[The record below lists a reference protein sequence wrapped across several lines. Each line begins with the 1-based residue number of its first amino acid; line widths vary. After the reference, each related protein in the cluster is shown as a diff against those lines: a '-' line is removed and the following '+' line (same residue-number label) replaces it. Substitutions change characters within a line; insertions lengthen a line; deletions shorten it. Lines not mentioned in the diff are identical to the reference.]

1 MTSCP
6 GCRTSPGTETP
17 VPARPTL
24 EQTARALTGRA
35 RVGVSQYTGIGTR
48 QIARRP
54 PAWLP
59 SPELPKG
66 DPRLGLRDRWYLLG
80 TSNLVSD
87 EPVATRLLGEDLVL
101 WRDGSDA
108 PRLMGDL
115 CPHRGAR
122 LSIGDVVDGEL
133 RCSYHHWRFDGDGQC
148 ISVPSQG
155 GACSLAE
162 RTRVSVSYPVVE
174 QAGYLWAWIGE
185 AAPAP
190 LDLPAEFT
198 DGRYSTFPET
208 VEWGANWLLAL
219 ENLVDLMHAPFLHA
233 RSITLNEGI
242 TDDRVVVDDHDDGFE
257 VRRRNQGGTNFDWID
272 IHTGALSFVRL
283 DIPLPP
289 SAGPGP
295 PLRIL
300 GFLTPRDNAATL
312 VHFPRF
318 REVAGRE
325 RRIWRTLYRLRLRGT
340 HLHVL
345 NQDKEMLESLRTVE
359 EARRDEHLAQADRP
373 VVHLRRALEP
383 DFEAQRERF
392 GLAPESTQA
401 PVALAD

>member
-1 MTSCP
+1 MSTS
-6 GCRTSPGTETP
+6 
-17 VPARPTL
+17 AL
-24 EQTARALTGRA
+24 ERTARAFVGRA
-35 RVGVSQYTGIGTR
+35 RTQLSQYTGIGTR

-54 PAWLP
+54 PPWALP
-59 SPELPKG
+59 CDIPQG

-80 TSNLVSD
+80 TSDLVAD

-101 WRDGSDA
+101 WRDGDGA
-108 PRLMGDL
+108 ARLMCDL

-122 LSIGDVVDGEL
+122 LSIGDVVGGEL
-133 RCSYHHWRFDGDGQC
+133 RCSYHHWRFDGHGQC
-148 ISVPSQG
+148 TSVPSQG

-162 RTRVSVSYPVVE
+162 RTRVGSTYPVSE

-185 AAPAP
+185 SEPTP
-190 LDLPAEFT
+190 LALPAEFT
-198 DGRYSTFPET
+198 DERYSTFPEE
-208 VEWGANWLLAL
+208 VEWGTNWLLAL

-242 TDDRVVVDDHDDGFE
+242 TNDRVVVDDHDDRFE
-257 VRRRNQGGTNFDWID
+257 VRRRDQAGSNFDWID
-272 IHTGALSFVRL
+272 VHTGALSYVRL

-318 REVAGRE
+318 RQVDGRE
-325 RRIWRTLYRLRLRGT
+325 RRIWRMLYRLRLRGT

-345 NQDKEMLESLRTVE
+345 NQDKAMLESLRTVE

-373 VVHLRRALEP
+373 VLHLRRALEP
-383 DFEAQRERF
+383 AFAAQRDRF
-392 GLAPESTQA
+392 GLSAPPA
-401 PVALAD
+401 

>member
-1 MTSCP
+1 M
-6 GCRTSPGTETP
+6 
-17 VPARPTL
+17 PARPAL
-24 EQTARALTGRA
+24 EHTVRALVGRA
-35 RVGVSQYTGIGTR
+35 RAHLSQYTGIGNR

-54 PAWLP
+54 PAWPPLA
-59 SPELPKG
+59 ELPNG

-80 TSNLVSD
+80 TAEVVLD

-101 WRDGSDA
+101 WRDGSGA
-108 PRLMGDL
+108 PHLMADL

-122 LSIGDVVDGEL
+122 LSIGDVVGDEL
-133 RCSYHHWRFDGDGQC
+133 RCGYHHWRFDGSGQC
-148 ISVPSQG
+148 TSVPSQG

-162 RTRVSVSYPVVE
+162 RTKISVTYPVAE
-174 QAGYLWAWIGE
+174 EAGYLWAWIGE
-185 AAPAP
+185 SAPSA
-190 LDLPAEFT
+190 LRLPAEFT
-198 DGRYSTFPET
+198 DDRYSTFPET
-208 VEWGANWLLAL
+208 VEWGANWMLAL

-233 RSITLNEGI
+233 RSITLNDGI
-242 TDDRVVVDDHDDGFE
+242 THDRVVVDDHDDGFE
-257 VRRRNQGGTNFDWID
+257 VRRRDQAGTNFDWID
-272 IHTGALSFVRL
+272 IHTGSLAYVRL

-318 REVAGRE
+318 REVAGRD

-345 NQDKEMLESLRTVE
+345 NQDKEMLESLRTTD

-373 VVHLRRALEP
+373 VVHLRRALEA
-383 DFEAQRERF
+383 DFEAQRARF
-392 GLAPESTQA
+392 GLATETQPV

>member
-1 MTSCP
+1 M
-6 GCRTSPGTETP
+6 
-17 VPARPTL
+17 PARPTL
-24 EQTARALTGRA
+24 EHTARALVGRA
-35 RVGVSQYTGIGTR
+35 RERVSQYTGIGNR
-48 QIARRP
+48 QIAQRP
-54 PAWLP
+54 PAWPPLA
-59 SPELPKG
+59 ELPKG

-80 TSNLVSD
+80 TADAVHD
-87 EPVATRLLGEDLVL
+87 TPVATRLLGEDLVL
-101 WRDGSDA
+101 WRDGSGA
-108 PRLMGDL
+108 PHLMADL

-122 LSIGDVVDGEL
+122 LSIGDVVGDEL
-133 RCSYHHWRFDGDGQC
+133 RCGYHHWRFDGSGQC
-148 ISVPSQG
+148 TSVPSQG
-155 GACSLAE
+155 GACSLAA
-162 RTRVSVSYPVVE
+162 RTKVSVTYPVAE
-174 QAGYLWAWIGE
+174 EAGYLWAWIGE
-185 AAPAP
+185 SSPTA
-190 LDLPAEFT
+190 LRLPAEFT
-198 DGRYSTFPET
+198 DDRYSTFPES
-208 VEWGANWLLAL
+208 VEWGANWMLAL

-242 TDDRVVVDDHDDGFE
+242 THDRVVVDDHDDGFE
-257 VRRRNQGGTNFDWID
+257 VRRRDQAGTNFDWID
-272 IHTGALSFVRL
+272 IHTGSLAYVRL

-318 REVAGRE
+318 REVAGRD

-345 NQDKEMLESLRTVE
+345 NQDKEMLESLRTTD

-373 VVHLRRALEP
+373 VVHLRRALEA

-392 GLAPESTQA
+392 GLATEPQPA

>member
-1 MTSCP
+1 MVSAP
-6 GCRTSPGTETP
+6 RAATSPALRAVRTEAEAL
-17 VPARPTL
+17 VELAR
-24 EQTARALTGRA
+24 RR
-35 RVGVSQYTGIGTR
+35 VSQYSGIGAR
-48 QIARRP
+48 RAARRP
-54 PAWLP
+54 PIWPPA
-59 SPELPKG
+59 PELPKG

-80 TSNLVSD
+80 VADLVGAQ
-87 EPVATRLLGEDLVL
+87 PVPTRLLGEDLVA
-101 WRDGSDA
+101 WRDGDGDV
-108 PRLMGDL
+108 RLMADL

-122 LSIGDVVDGEL
+122 LSVGDVVGGQL
-133 RCSYHHWRFDGDGQC
+133 QCAYHHWRFDGEGQC
-148 ISVPSQG
+148 TSVPSQG

-162 RTRVSVSYPVVE
+162 RTRISVTYPVSE

-185 AAPAP
+185 SEPAP
-190 LDLPAEFT
+190 LELPAEFT
-198 DGRYSTFPET
+198 DEQYSTFPET
-208 VEWGANWLLAL
+208 VEWAANWMLGL

-233 RSITLNEGI
+233 RSITLNEGV
-242 TDDRVVVDDHDDGFE
+242 THDRVVVDDHDNGFE
-257 VRRRNQGGTNFDWID
+257 VRRRDQAGTNFDWID

-300 GFLTPRDNAATL
+300 GFLTPRDNASTL

-318 REVAGRE
+318 RAVSGRE

-345 NQDKEMLESLRTVE
+345 NQDKEMLEGLRTVE

-383 DFEAQRERF
+383 AFEEQRQRF
-392 GLAPESTQA
+392 GLTAQPEPS
-401 PVALAD
+401 PLAATD

>member
-1 MTSCP
+1 M
-6 GCRTSPGTETP
+6 
-17 VPARPTL
+17 
-24 EQTARALTGRA
+24 
-35 RVGVSQYTGIGTR
+35 
-48 QIARRP
+48 
-54 PAWLP
+54 
-59 SPELPKG
+59 
-66 DPRLGLRDRWYLLG
+66 
-80 TSNLVSD
+80 
-87 EPVATRLLGEDLVL
+87 
-101 WRDGSDA
+101 
-108 PRLMGDL
+108 
-115 CPHRGAR
+115 
-122 LSIGDVVDGEL
+122 
-133 RCSYHHWRFDGDGQC
+133 
-148 ISVPSQG
+148 
-155 GACSLAE
+155 
-162 RTRVSVSYPVVE
+162 
-174 QAGYLWAWIGE
+174 
-185 AAPAP
+185 
-190 LDLPAEFT
+190 
-198 DGRYSTFPET
+198 
-208 VEWGANWLLAL
+208 EWGANWLLAL

-257 VRRRNQGGTNFDWID
+257 VRRRNQAGNNFDWID
-272 IHTGALSFVRL
+272 INTGALSFVRL